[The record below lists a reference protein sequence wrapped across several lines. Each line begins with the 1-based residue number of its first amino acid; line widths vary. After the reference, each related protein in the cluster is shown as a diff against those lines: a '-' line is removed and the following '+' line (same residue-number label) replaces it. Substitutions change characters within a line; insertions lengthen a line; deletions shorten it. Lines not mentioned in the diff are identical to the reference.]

1 MSNNT
6 TTPPINN
13 ETSINRS
20 DNTLDPISSS
30 NNKESMSEREI
41 AYKTMES
48 LMNISLAGFGGALCG
63 LAISR
68 RGGLSPVL
76 SRVGSAS
83 APKGTASTRT
93 PYYIDHELPTAWAV
107 SCITFASI
115 VEFSRLTS
123 PATKFLGF
131 LEGKTSN
138 NKAEVST
145 EGSTKKEDSSLF
157 QKYLSKS
164 LMGENLHIV
173 LDYTFGGAA
182 AGAIFKGSVIRS
194 QAAKRLASRGVGVVV
209 PSSVIAARTGILAGL
224 IPGAALG
231 FFAGVIVYTTIQ
243 LKNYIEQKIISQDDQ
258 TTV

>member
-1 MSNNT
+1 
-6 TTPPINN
+6 
-13 ETSINRS
+13 
-20 DNTLDPISSS
+20 
-30 NNKESMSEREI
+30 MSEREI

-48 LMNISLAGFGGALCG
+48 IMNISIAGFGGALCG
-63 LAISR
+63 LAVSR

-76 SRVGSAS
+76 SRVGSTATSKATTS
-83 APKGTASTRT
+83 ART

-123 PATKFLGF
+123 PATKL
-131 LEGKTSN
+131 LALLKGKKLN
-138 NKAEVST
+138 NKAENPVST
-145 EGSTKKEDSSLF
+145 EGSTKEEDSSLF
-157 QKYLSKS
+157 QKYFLDS
-164 LMGENLHIV
+164 LMGENLPIV

-209 PSSVIAARTGILAGL
+209 PSSAIAARTGILAGL

-231 FFAGVIVYTTIQ
+231 FFAGVIVYMTIQ
-243 LKNYIEQKIISQDDQ
+243 LKNYTEQKIISQHDQ
-258 TTV
+258 TTE